1 MFQRSTKNSTAT
13 DAPKPEAPSKKSPPT
28 IISADV
34 NLLGNVISE
43 GAVDID
49 GKIEGNVRAR
59 TVTIRKNGKVRGDVF
74 ADEIVVYGE
83 VRGTIKARQVSL
95 YSSCHVEGVIMH
107 EMLTIEDGAFVDG
120 QFKRTDRAGSTP
132 LLEHQPDENSDEYQM
147 FRNLRLISA

>member
-1 MFQRSTKNSTAT
+1 MFQRSTKTPAT
-13 DAPKPEAPSKKSPPT
+13 EATKPETSSRKSPPT

-74 ADEIVVYGE
+74 ADEITVYGE
-83 VRGTIKARQVSL
+83 VRGTIKAREVSL

-107 EMLTIEDGAFVDG
+107 EALTIEDGAFVDG
-120 QFKRTDRAGSTP
+120 QFKRTDRNSTP
-132 LLEHQPDENSDEYQM
+132 LLEHHGDENSDEYQM